1 MIDFIVIVI
10 IIGVLGLSIRY
21 IIREKKKGVKCI
33 GCPFAESCSKRR
45 KTDEKCDCND
55 RF

>member
-45 KTDEKCDCND
+45 KMSEKCGEND
-55 RF
+55 HF